1 MYDKMM
7 ASENDSIHR
16 SLDSWYPRE
25 SGIRDRFE
33 AIYARYPNGFET
45 VGGVVKTEMDG
56 MEAMHLAEDEL
67 RRFLVIRRATL
78 KLRAALM
85 FRKSVR
91 LLKAL

>member
-1 MYDKMM
+1 
-7 ASENDSIHR
+7 
-16 SLDSWYPRE
+16 
-25 SGIRDRFE
+25 
-33 AIYARYPNGFET
+33 
-45 VGGVVKTEMDG
+45 

-67 RRFLVIRRATL
+67 RRFSVIRRATL